1 MFKVTNAK
9 ESIKSEEDAYE
20 KAATETETEK
30 QLSEIKKDSE
40 DSIKKIGKLEKKP
53 SFQYQK

>member
-53 SFQYQK
+53 SCQYQK